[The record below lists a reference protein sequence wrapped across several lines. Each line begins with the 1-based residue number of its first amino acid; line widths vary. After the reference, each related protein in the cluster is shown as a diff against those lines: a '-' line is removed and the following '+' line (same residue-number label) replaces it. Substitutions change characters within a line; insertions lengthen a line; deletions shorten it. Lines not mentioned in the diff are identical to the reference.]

1 MKCAEQRRAAEVFRR
16 ERISRPYACVAV
28 HLVILVI
35 IKALVLRSA
44 SKEFQQHEFGHH
56 VHSYRPT
63 PPVYADLGE
72 HIGERLEHDINK
84 KHKDVEFKR
93 FVESLP
99 EKVSAE
105 GARQPSQLLRRT
117 LGEQRVHRRDPEDT
131 KGIVDAH
138 DCAAHERGA

>member
-1 MKCAEQRRAAEVFRR
+1 MGKRGKTPNPLA
-16 ERISRPYACVAV
+16 PYACVAV

-44 SKEFQQHEFGHH
+44 SK
-56 VHSYRPT
+56 
-63 PPVYADLGE
+63 
-72 HIGERLEHDINK
+72 
-84 KHKDVEFKR
+84 EFKR

-117 LGEQRVHRRDPEDT
+117 LGEQRVHRRDPEDA

-138 DCAAHERGA
+138 DCAAHERENSTAQAREYLSQAQLVVSKRGKINLQT